1 MFKKTKKRCEK
12 IKNFS
17 ETTFNDMKELKNI
30 KDLDGESIGIIALI
44 LVAVFGTGFLISLLP
59 TWLYTIVYIILVL
72 LLVYIKKVKH
82 E

>member
-17 ETTFNDMKELKNI
+17 KTTFNDMKELKNI

-44 LVAVFGTGFLISLLP
+44 LIAVFGVGFLISLLP
-59 TWLYTIVYIILVL
+59 TWLYTIVCIILIL
-72 LLVYIKKVKH
+72 LLVYIMKVKN

>member
-1 MFKKTKKRCEK
+1 MFKTTKKRCEK
-12 IKNFS
+12 IKNFGK
-17 ETTFNDMKELKNI
+17 TTFDDIKELKNI
-30 KDLDGESIGIIALI
+30 KELDGESIGIVALI

-72 LLVYIKKVKH
+72 LLLYIKKVKH